1 MSDRIRNISVTGE
14 HLVHADAR
22 LHPLRIDELA
32 GRNTLISMSD
42 TSWQRLYLCP
52 ELEIIQSRQGK
63 PCGSKNESHA
73 VKKSGCAMAQ
83 ALRFVV

>member
-42 TSWQRLYLCP
+42 TPGSGYICAQNWKVYRAGK
-52 ELEIIQSRQGK
+52 ESRAEAK
-63 PCGSKNESHA
+63 MSL
-73 VKKSGCAMAQ
+73 M
-83 ALRFVV
+83 L